1 MLGQFYRKEY
11 LPGYTGH
18 VPYKN
23 NIFGMTAGDIN
34 KQLIRPNGAEEFIEG
49 KKVRAAGRKQFEFQ
63 RASMERVRFGNN
75 SRMARNWI
83 GGPTHEFYNQRI
95 PGYKGHVPGIV
106 SENLFA
112 KSFAKCT
119 KTALHNEMERGHDHP
134 ARKRFLSQNQT
145 EFCTGNFRRY
155 VETPMLQNKR
165 DYEEYAHF
173 VNEEQASTVK
183 DKFATVTAGFSDGMS
198 RSRSKTAFS
207 QTSRVRQ
214 SSLVVAPAGRSAVL
228 KRGQL
233 E

>member
-23 NIFGMTAGDIN
+23 DIFGMTAGDIN
-34 KQLIRPNGAEEFIEG
+34 KQLIRPHGAEEFIEG
-49 KKVRAAGRKQFEFQ
+49 RKVRNPGRKQFEMQ
-63 RASMERVRFGNN
+63 RASLERVRFGNN

-119 KTALHNEMERGHDHP
+119 KTALHNEMERGHDHT
-134 ARKRFLSQNQT
+134 AHKRFLSQNQS
-145 EFCTGNFRRY
+145 EFCTGNFRRFI
-155 VETPMLQNKR
+155 ETPMLQNKR
-165 DYEEYAHF
+165 DYEDYTHF
-173 VNEEQASTVK
+173 VNEEQAN
-183 DKFATVTAGFSDGMS
+183 
-198 RSRSKTAFS
+198 
-207 QTSRVRQ
+207 
-214 SSLVVAPAGRSAVL
+214 
-228 KRGQL
+228 
-233 E
+233 